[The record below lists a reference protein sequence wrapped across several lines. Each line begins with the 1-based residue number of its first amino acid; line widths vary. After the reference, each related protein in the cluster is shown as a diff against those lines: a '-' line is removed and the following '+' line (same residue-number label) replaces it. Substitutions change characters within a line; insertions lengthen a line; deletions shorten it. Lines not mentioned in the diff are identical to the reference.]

1 MDVVL
6 NDKTY
11 VMPKVKTRMLRK
23 AVEVNEKIDFNNL
36 KTQDLDELID
46 FVVSLYGNQFTRDEF
61 YDELDADQL
70 IETLNNSI
78 NGIVG
83 TMSDKLN
90 EFPNN

>member
-1 MDVVL
+1 MDIVL
-6 NDKTY
+6 NDRTY

-36 KTQDLDELID
+36 KTKDLDELID
-46 FVVSLYGNQFTRDEF
+46 FVVGLYGNQFTRDEF
-61 YDELDADQL
+61 YDELDADKL
-70 IETLNNSI
+70 IETLNSSI

-83 TMSDKLN
+83 TMTDKLN

>member
-1 MDVVL
+1 MNVVL
-6 NDKTY
+6 NYKTY

-36 KTQDLDELID
+36 KTQDLDELVD

-61 YDELDADQL
+61 YDELDADKL

-83 TMSDKLN
+83 TMSGKLN

>member
-1 MDVVL
+1 MDIVL
-6 NDKTY
+6 NYKTY

-46 FVVSLYGNQFTRDEF
+46 FVVSLYGDQFTRDEF
-61 YDELDADQL
+61 YDELDADKL

>member
-1 MDVVL
+1 MDIVL

-61 YDELDADQL
+61 YDELDADKL

>member
-36 KTQDLDELID
+36 KTQNLDELVD

-61 YDELDADQL
+61 YDELDADKL

>member
-1 MDVVL
+1 MDIVL
-6 NDKTY
+6 NDRTY

-36 KTQDLDELID
+36 KTKDLDELID
-46 FVVSLYGNQFTRDEF
+46 FVVDLYGNQFTRDEF
-61 YDELDADQL
+61 YDELDADKL
-70 IETLNNSI
+70 IETLNSSI

-83 TMSDKLN
+83 TMTDKLN

>member
-1 MDVVL
+1 MDIVL
-6 NDKTY
+6 NYKTY

>member
-6 NDKTY
+6 NSKTY

-36 KTQDLDELID
+36 KTKDLDELVD

-61 YDELDADQL
+61 YDELDADKL

-90 EFPNN
+90 KFPNN

>member
-1 MDVVL
+1 MDIVL
-6 NDKTY
+6 NYKTY

-46 FVVSLYGNQFTRDEF
+46 FVVSLYGDQFTRDEF

>member
-1 MDVVL
+1 MDIVL
-6 NDKTY
+6 NYKTY

-36 KTQDLDELID
+36 KTQNLDELVD

-61 YDELDADQL
+61 YDELDADKL

>member
-1 MDVVL
+1 MDIVL
-6 NDKTY
+6 NDRTY

-36 KTQDLDELID
+36 KTQNLDELVD

-61 YDELDADQL
+61 YDELDADKL

>member
-1 MDVVL
+1 MDIVL
-6 NDKTY
+6 NDRTY

-36 KTQDLDELID
+36 KTQDLDELVD

-61 YDELDADQL
+61 YDELDADKL

>member
-6 NDKTY
+6 NYKTY

-36 KTQDLDELID
+36 KTKDLDELVD

-61 YDELDADQL
+61 YDELDADKL

>member
-1 MDVVL
+1 MDIVL
-6 NDKTY
+6 NYKTY

-61 YDELDADQL
+61 YDELDADKL

>member
-1 MDVVL
+1 MDIVL
-6 NDKTY
+6 NYKTY

-70 IETLNNSI
+70 NPRQLLIH
-78 NGIVG
+78 
-83 TMSDKLN
+83 
-90 EFPNN
+90 

>member
-36 KTQDLDELID
+36 KTKDLDELVD

-61 YDELDADQL
+61 YDELDADKL

>member
-1 MDVVL
+1 MDIVL
-6 NDKTY
+6 NDRTY

-46 FVVSLYGNQFTRDEF
+46 FVVSLYGDQFTRDEF
-61 YDELDADQL
+61 YDEFDADQL

>member
-6 NDKTY
+6 NYKTY

-61 YDELDADQL
+61 YDELDADKL

>member
-1 MDVVL
+1 MDIVL
-6 NDKTY
+6 NYKTY

-46 FVVSLYGNQFTRDEF
+46 FVVSLYGNQFNRDEF
-61 YDELDADQL
+61 YDELDADKL